1 MRQIA
6 FPWSHI
12 KSKPDSTTQLSNI
25 ACYNSN
31 RMKQEHNKNDDV
43 TNIVVNRRS
52 MQMRFPGRT
61 TTASHSLHF
70 ILLSTQHK
78 AAVGALFPVI
88 WHQGAKK
95 NHSLPNMNKAKSLN
109 LYPRHAKLY
118 AYWSRTWVGTI
129 QTAKLMESTAKP

>member
-31 RMKQEHNKNDDV
+31 RMKQKHNKNDDV

-95 NHSLPNMNKAKSLN
+95 KKKIILCQTWTKQSHSIYTLDMLN
-109 LYPRHAKLY
+109 FT
-118 AYWSRTWVGTI
+118 RTDREHEWE
-129 QTAKLMESTAKP
+129 QFKQQN